1 MAKTTK
7 PAKREPAPVS
17 PAPDG
22 TSDYIVSDNAPP
34 RVAGRRVVKGQT
46 IRLSEAEARG
56 ELLALHIL
64 LAGVPE
70 TAPEGNEN

>member
-7 PAKREPAPVS
+7 PTKRDPAPVS
-17 PAPDG
+17 PPAEG
-22 TSDYIVSDNAPP
+22 TSDYIVTDKAPP
-34 RVAGRRVVKGQT
+34 RVAGRRVVTGQT